1 MVVINDTQ
9 EANEP
14 PAYERIG
21 KALIGFSEE
30 DKQSFLDYMQKQGE
44 EMGFGSA

>member
-1 MVVINDTQ
+1 V
-9 EANEP
+9 NEP
-14 PAYERIG
+14 PVYERIG

-30 DKQSFLDYMQKQGE
+30 DKQSFLEYMQKQGK